1 MGTIRLSGDIEG
13 LNKFIRDVSKANEQ
27 FSPLLREASTK
38 IAEDVIAEA
47 RTKAAGVSKQAA
59 LAAQSMKVRRDR
71 IPVISSGGSTRLN
84 SSTPRKKQPKG
95 GDVWFGA
102 EFGGQASK
110 MNTSLSKE
118 IAANPSLLGS
128 RRARRNAQRRV
139 TYRAAR
145 GGRTNQFPP
154 FRGRQGYF
162 FWPTVRDNRQNI
174 RDEYM
179 GVLEKVIQE
188 VAD

>member
-1 MGTIRLSGDIEG
+1 MGTVRLRGDIEG
-13 LNKFIRDVSKANEQ
+13 LNKFIRDIGKANEKV
-27 FSPLLREASTK
+27 SPLLRDASTE
-38 IAEDVIAEA
+38 IAEGVVSDA
-47 RTKAAGVSKQAA
+47 RTKAASVSKQAA

-110 MNTSLSKE
+110 LNTSLARE
-118 IAANPSLLGS
+118 IASTPSILGS
-128 RRARRNAQRRV
+128 RKALRNAQRRV
-139 TYRAAR
+139 NYRVAR
-145 GGRTNQFPP
+145 AGRTNQFPP
-154 FRGRQGYF
+154 HRGRQGYF
-162 FWPTVRDNRQNI
+162 FWPTVRDKRQDI
-174 RDEYM
+174 REQYLD
-179 GVLEKVIQE
+179 VLDRVIQE

>member
-1 MGTIRLSGDIEG
+1 MATVKLSGDIEG
-13 LNKFIRDVSKANEQ
+13 LNKFIRDCGKANEA
-27 FSPLLREASTK
+27 FSPLLRDASTK

-47 RTKAAGVSKQAA
+47 RTKAASVSKQAA

-71 IPVISSGGSTRLN
+71 IPVISSGGSTRLS

-95 GDVWFGA
+95 GDIWFGA

-110 MNTSLSKE
+110 MNTSLARELVGSM
-118 IAANPSLLGS
+118 GS
-128 RRARRNAQRRV
+128 RNARRNAQRRV
-139 TYRAAR
+139 NYRVAR
-145 GGRTNQFPP
+145 AGRTNQFPP
-154 FRGRQGYF
+154 FRGRTGYF
-162 FWPTVRDNRQNI
+162 FWPTVRAERENI

-179 GVLEKVIQE
+179 TVLEKVIQE